1 MRKVKVSSKGQI
13 VIPAEWRAKYN
24 IKPGDELYLSEQGGE
39 LVLYPAAA
47 DPIEA
52 GTGLLRGKDALTHT
66 LLEFKREEKKRE
78 TRPWKGGISGE

>member
-1 MRKVKVSSKGQI
+1 MRKVKVSPKGQI

-24 IKPGDELYLSEQGGE
+24 IKPGDELYLAEQGGE

-52 GTGLLRGKDALTHT
+52 GKGLLRGKDSLTDA
-66 LLEFKREEKKRE
+66 LLEVKREEKKRE
-78 TRPWKGGISGE
+78 SRPWKGGIPGE